1 MAPENSHWDGM
12 FKDARTKPWFWK
24 RFIDD
29 ILFIWTESEESL
41 EKFLQDLNQF
51 HPNLKFTYEKSKE
64 KIDFLDVVIKIK
76 EGGIITDLYSKPT
89 TGL

>member
-1 MAPENSHWDGM
+1 MAPENSHWDGI
-12 FKDARTKPWFWK
+12 FKDARTKPCFWK

-41 EKFLQDLNQF
+41 EKFLQDLNKF

-64 KIDFLDVVIKIK
+64 KTDFLDVVIKIK
-76 EGGIITDLYSKPT
+76 EGGTFTDL
-89 TGL
+89 